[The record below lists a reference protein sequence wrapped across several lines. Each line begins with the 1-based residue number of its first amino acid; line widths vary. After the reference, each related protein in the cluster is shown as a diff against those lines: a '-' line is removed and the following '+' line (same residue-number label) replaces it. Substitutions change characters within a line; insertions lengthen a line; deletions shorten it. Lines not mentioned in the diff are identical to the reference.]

1 MVAAAHA
8 RPEGLKRTA
17 KVSTSA
23 FVIRDPSMTPWK
35 RTTSISTKEEEEA
48 KQKNKKREEEDDDE
62 EEEKERYRRGYL
74 LGSGSP

>member
-1 MVAAAHA
+1 MVAAAHS

-62 EEEKERYRRGYL
+62 EEEKERYRIGYP

>member
-1 MVAAAHA
+1 MVAAAHS

-35 RTTSISTKEEEEA
+35 RTTSISTKEEEEV